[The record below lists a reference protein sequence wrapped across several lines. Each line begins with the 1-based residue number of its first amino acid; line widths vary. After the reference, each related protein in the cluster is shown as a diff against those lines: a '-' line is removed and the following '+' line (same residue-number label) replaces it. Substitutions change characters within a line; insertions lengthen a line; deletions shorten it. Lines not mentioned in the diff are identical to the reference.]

1 MQILLYILIGIF
13 VLFVILGLA
22 IANFADGQLDSYYN
36 ELGSD
41 IAVLG
46 LPASTFCQLVIS
58 SKLGGRIAVS
68 RVAGVYGGRYLPGKA
83 RIELADDVYSSGS
96 VAAIAVTAHELGHA
110 LQFKENPKILVRNY
124 KFSKLIKF
132 LGMMLFPTFIS
143 AIVLFLLDFII
154 ISIILL
160 SVCVLSFLLA
170 LALKI
175 FTIRIEKQ
183 ASKNAIGLLLEFS
196 ALSDEQ
202 LGRAKKLLSYAKM
215 TYVADFFKALLCWTF
230 LTKRTKIF

>member
-13 VLFVILGLA
+13 ILFVILGLA
-22 IANFADGQLDSYYN
+22 IANFADGQLDAYYN

-46 LPASTFCQLVIS
+46 LTASAFCQLVIA
-58 SKLGGRIAVS
+58 SKLGGKIV
-68 RVAGVYGGRYLPGKA
+68 VARAAHVYGGRYLPGRA
-83 RIELADDVYSSGS
+83 RIELSDEVYSSGS

-110 LQFKENPKILVRNY
+110 MQFKENPQILVRNY

-132 LGMMLFPTFIS
+132 LGVMLFPIFIS
-143 AIVLFLLDFII
+143 AIVLFLLDFFI

-183 ASKNAIGLLLEFS
+183 ASENAIKLLVEFS

-202 LGRAKKLLSYAKM
+202 FARAKKLLSYAKM